1 MRDIKTNKMKTNS
14 ITLKT
19 NKMKKEI
26 LTLALAFVGVFAMAQ
41 EMTIAHTG
49 ITTVPASIDKSLT
62 VYVGGDITFLY
73 GGGGSHPM
81 TEGHPGTGT
90 VSTPVAFITATVTSS
105 IPSFTFQIN
114 TAGTYKFHCG
124 SSPTNDN
131 NYGTIYVLEEG
142 TTGVE
147 DVTENNISIYPN
159 PANDV
164 LTVEGLDGIA
174 NVLDINGKQVMNVTN
189 GTVNISDLAK
199 GTYIISQNNT
209 NAIFI
214 KK

>member
-1 MRDIKTNKMKTNS
+1 MRDV
-14 ITLKT
+14 KT
-19 NKMKKEI
+19 NKMKKTI
-26 LTLALAFVGVFAMAQ
+26 LTLALAFVGTFAMAQ

-49 ITTVPASIDKSLT
+49 ITTAPTSTDKSLT

-81 TEGHPGTGT
+81 TEGHPGTSA

-105 IPSFTFQIN
+105 IPSFTFKIN

-124 SSPTNDN
+124 SSPTNN
-131 NYGTIYVLEEG
+131 KNYGTIYVLEEG

-147 DVTENNISIYPN
+147 DVTKNNISIYPN

-164 LTVEGLDGIA
+164 LTVEGLDGIV
-174 NVLDINGKQVMNVTN
+174 NILDINGKQVMNVTN